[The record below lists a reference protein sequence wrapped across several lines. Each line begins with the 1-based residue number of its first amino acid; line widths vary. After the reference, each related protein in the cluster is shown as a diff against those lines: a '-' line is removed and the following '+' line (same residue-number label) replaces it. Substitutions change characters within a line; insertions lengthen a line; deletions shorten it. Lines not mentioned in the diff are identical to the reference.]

1 MTRLRLP
8 FVNEFRDRHG
18 KVRRYYRRP
27 GCKAVPLPGLPG
39 SAEFMAA
46 YQAAL
51 TGVTV
56 PPRLIGEAR
65 TVAGTV
71 QAIVAAYLDCSPRLD
86 FTIQGPRRRNA
97 AHTAKY
103 PRKFPRGTR

>member
-18 KVRRYYRRP
+18 KVRRCYRRP
-27 GCKAVPLPGLPG
+27 GCKAVPLPGLAG

-51 TGVTV
+51 SRAEA
-56 PPRLIGEAR
+56 PHKQIGEAR
-65 TVAGTV
+65 TIAGTV
-71 QAIVAAYLDCSPRLD
+71 QALVAAYLDYTPGSTLA
-86 FTIQGPRRRNA
+86 I
-97 AHTAKY
+97 
-103 PRKFPRGTR
+103 